1 MRLVTLKS
9 GEFVNITGCFL
20 IILSFESGKSHLFF
34 NTKICFVLPPP
45 SRDEVFLDYGPG
57 WEEAWENHVKS
68 WSPPEEDGI
77 FGSYASIK
85 ELNDSMEPPRT
96 EAELAANPLPDNV
109 VTGCMFTA
117 SFDYSYDEF
126 EAGFDWSTL
135 SDGEILKHF
144 ADDGSEYVWH
154 EINSFPRFW
163 PCSVMSGNDKDG
175 YIVRIFQASWE
186 YDTPWAQKGLPM
198 FLTNYPRESIR
209 YFNKQGLS
217 DQHLPNAFRYHP
229 ELPDDIFPE
238 QWKNLR

>member
-1 MRLVTLKS
+1 MRLGTLKS
-9 GEFVNITGCFL
+9 GEFVNKCFL
-20 IILSFESGKSHLFF
+20 IPSFRNWQISLHVQYHNLFYS
-34 NTKICFVLPPP
+34 VPP
-45 SRDEVFLDYGPG
+45 SRDEIFLDYGPG
-57 WEEAWENHVKS
+57 WEEAWENYVRS

-96 EAELAANPLPDNV
+96 EAELAANPLPNNV

-117 SFDYSYDEF
+117 NYDYLYDEF

-135 SDGEILKHF
+135 SDGEILKYF
-144 ADDGSEYVWH
+144 SDPGSSLVWR

-186 YDTPWAQKGLPM
+186 NDTPWTEKGLPM

-209 YFNKQGLS
+209 YFNEQGLS

-238 QWKNLR
+238 QWKNLQ